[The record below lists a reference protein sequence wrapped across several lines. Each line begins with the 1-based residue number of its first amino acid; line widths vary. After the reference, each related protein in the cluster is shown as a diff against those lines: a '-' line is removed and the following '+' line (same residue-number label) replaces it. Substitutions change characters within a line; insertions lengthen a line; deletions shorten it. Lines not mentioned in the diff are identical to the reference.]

1 MFCKNCG
8 NKIEEGTLFCSKCG
22 VKVESESNIVN
33 GTLENN
39 FNNNVNNT
47 SNGNLNNNISSDLAN
62 NQNNI
67 SNQINESPNT
77 NNNLINNQNTV
88 NNIGNNQNSNM
99 TSINT
104 KKNNT
109 LFIIIVIVASIVVLT
124 LISFII
130 VKMLSSHNNDYQTS
144 TSNNNNNVTEI
155 NNDNKNNNN
164 YEITLGNYKFK
175 LPTDLLYK
183 NGSDYI
189 LATNNDKTFIFEMS
203 VYNFAYSDLV
213 NGYQEV
219 VNEVQNSGITVTDVN
234 EVSNGSTNIFLF
246 DLNDGENAY
255 QVYYTELDNNTTIGG
270 ALQVYNANL
279 FNTAFS
285 YIEKIK
291 NSKEKVGSF
300 GKDTKEEINIKNYKI
315 REDSFVLKKD

>member
-22 VKVESESNIVN
+22 VKVESINNIVSE
-33 GTLENN
+33 TLGNN
-39 FNNNVNNT
+39 FNNNVNNP
-47 SNGNLNNNISSDLAN
+47 SNANLNNNTSSNLVK
-62 NQNNI
+62 NQSNI
-67 SNQINESPNT
+67 SNQESQNINS
-77 NNNLINNQNTV
+77 NLINNQNTV

-99 TSINT
+99 TNVST

-109 LFIIIVIVASIVVLT
+109 LFIIIVIIASIIILT
-124 LISFII
+124 LISFIV
-130 VKMLSSHNNDYQTS
+130 VKMLSSHTNDYQTS
-144 TSNNNNNVTEI
+144 TSTNNNNNVTEI
-155 NNDNKNNNN
+155 NNDNKNN

-183 NGSDYI
+183 NGDDYI
-189 LATNNDKTFIFEMS
+189 LATNNDKTFIFTIS

-213 NGYQEV
+213 NGYQAV
-219 VNEVQNSGITVTDVN
+219 VNEIQNSGITVTDVN

-246 DLNDGENAY
+246 DLNDGENIY
-255 QVYYTELDNNTTIGG
+255 QAYYTELDTNTTIGG
-270 ALQVYNANL
+270 TLQVYNSSL
-279 FNTAFS
+279 FNTAFN

-291 NSKEKVGSF
+291 DSKEKVGSF

-315 REDSFVLKKD
+315 IREDSFVLKKD

>member
-22 VKVESESNIVN
+22 VKVDSINNIVSE
-33 GTLENN
+33 TLGNN

-47 SNGNLNNNISSDLAN
+47 PNANLNNNTSSNLVN
-62 NQNNI
+62 NQSNI
-67 SNQINESPNT
+67 SNQESQKINS
-77 NNNLINNQNTV
+77 NLINNQNTV
-88 NNIGNNQNSNM
+88 NNIGNNQNSN
-99 TSINT
+99 TTNVST

-109 LFIIIVIVASIVVLT
+109 LFIIIVIIASIIILT
-124 LISFII
+124 LISFIV
-130 VKMLSSHNNDYQTS
+130 VKMLSSHSNDYQTS

-155 NNDNKNNNN
+155 NSDNKKNNN

-203 VYNFAYSDLV
+203 VYNFAYSELV
-213 NGYQEV
+213 NGYQTV

-255 QVYYTELDNNTTIGG
+255 QVYYTELDTNTTIGG

-279 FNTAFS
+279 LNTAFS

-291 NSKEKVGSF
+291 DSKEKVGSF

>member
-1 MFCKNCG
+1 
-8 NKIEEGTLFCSKCG
+8 
-22 VKVESESNIVN
+22 
-33 GTLENN
+33 
-39 FNNNVNNT
+39 
-47 SNGNLNNNISSDLAN
+47 
-62 NQNNI
+62 
-67 SNQINESPNT
+67 
-77 NNNLINNQNTV
+77 
-88 NNIGNNQNSNM
+88 
-99 TSINT
+99 
-104 KKNNT
+104 
-109 LFIIIVIVASIVVLT
+109 
-124 LISFII
+124 
-130 VKMLSSHNNDYQTS
+130 
-144 TSNNNNNVTEI
+144 
-155 NNDNKNNNN
+155 
-164 YEITLGNYKFK
+164 
-175 LPTDLLYK
+175 
-183 NGSDYI
+183 
-189 LATNNDKTFIFEMS
+189 MS

>member
-22 VKVESESNIVN
+22 VKVESINNIVSE
-33 GTLENN
+33 TLGNS

-47 SNGNLNNNISSDLAN
+47 SNANLNNNTSSNLVN
-62 NQNNI
+62 NQSNI
-67 SNQINESPNT
+67 SNQESQNINS
-77 NNNLINNQNTV
+77 NLINNQNTV
-88 NNIGNNQNSNM
+88 NNIGNNQNSN
-99 TSINT
+99 TTNVST
-104 KKNNT
+104 KKNNM
-109 LFIIIVIVASIVVLT
+109 LFIIIVIIASIIILT
-124 LISFII
+124 LISFIV
-130 VKMLSSHNNDYQTS
+130 VKMLNSHTNDYQTS
-144 TSNNNNNVTEI
+144 TSTNNNNVTEI
-155 NNDNKNNNN
+155 NNGNKSNNN

-183 NGSDYI
+183 NGDDYI
-189 LATNNDKTFIFEMS
+189 LATNNDKTFIFTMN

-213 NGYQEV
+213 NGYETV
-219 VNEVQNSGITVTDVN
+219 VNEVQNSGITVTGVD
-234 EVSNGSTNIFLF
+234 EISNGSTNIFLF
-246 DLNDGENAY
+246 NLNDGENIY
-255 QVYYTELDNNTTIGG
+255 QAYYTELDTNTTIGG
-270 ALQVYNANL
+270 TLQVYNSSL
-279 FNTAFS
+279 FNTAFN

>member
-22 VKVESESNIVN
+22 VKVDSTNNIVSE
-33 GTLENN
+33 TLGNN

-47 SNGNLNNNISSDLAN
+47 PNANLNNNTSSNLVN
-62 NQNNI
+62 NQSNI
-67 SNQINESPNT
+67 SNQESQNINS
-77 NNNLINNQNTV
+77 NLINNQNTV
-88 NNIGNNQNSNM
+88 NNIGNNQNSN
-99 TSINT
+99 TTNVST

-109 LFIIIVIVASIVVLT
+109 LFIIIVIIASIIILT
-124 LISFII
+124 LISFIV
-130 VKMLSSHNNDYQTS
+130 VKMLSSHSNDYQTS

-155 NNDNKNNNN
+155 NSDNKNNNY

-203 VYNFAYSDLV
+203 VYNFAYSELV
-213 NGYQEV
+213 NGYQTV

-246 DLNDGENAY
+246 DLNDGKNAY
-255 QVYYTELDNNTTIGG
+255 QVYYTELDTNTTIGG
-270 ALQVYNANL
+270 ALQVYSANL
-279 FNTAFS
+279 LNTAFS

-291 NSKEKVGSF
+291 DSKEKVGSF

>member
-22 VKVESESNIVN
+22 VKVDSINNIVSE
-33 GTLENN
+33 TLGNN

-47 SNGNLNNNISSDLAN
+47 PNANLNNNTSSNLVN
-62 NQNNI
+62 NQSNI
-67 SNQINESPNT
+67 SNQESQNINS
-77 NNNLINNQNTV
+77 NLINNQNTV
-88 NNIGNNQNSNM
+88 NNIGNNQNSN
-99 TSINT
+99 TTNVST

-109 LFIIIVIVASIVVLT
+109 LFIIIVIIASIIILT
-124 LISFII
+124 LISFIV
-130 VKMLSSHNNDYQTS
+130 VKMLSSHSNDYQTS

-155 NNDNKNNNN
+155 NSDNKNNNN

-203 VYNFAYSDLV
+203 VYNFAYSELV
-213 NGYQEV
+213 NGYQTV

-255 QVYYTELDNNTTIGG
+255 QVYYTELDTNTTIGG
-270 ALQVYNANL
+270 ALQVYSANL
-279 FNTAFS
+279 LNTAFS

-291 NSKEKVGSF
+291 DSKEKVGSF